1 MAKRRSRSRQFKRSS
16 RVIDM
21 DEARQER
28 LEKREKAQEEEI
40 REQTASDE
48 RRLKRKRAVRRKQSR
63 RRLIVLGVAAFL
75 IVMLCISIVNI
86 LHPQSEEREALKKQE
101 QLKAKQEQMQ
111 EELKDADSDENIE
124 DQAREKLK
132 LTKPGETIYIPETE
146 EE

>member
-86 LHPQSEEREALKKQE
+86 LQLKSEEREALKKQE

-132 LTKPGETIYIPETE
+132 LTKPGETIYIPEME

>member
-75 IVMLCISIVNI
+75 IFMLCISIVNI
-86 LHPQSEEREALKKQE
+86 LQLKSEEREALKKQE

>member
-86 LHPQSEEREALKKQE
+86 L
-101 QLKAKQEQMQ
+101 
-111 EELKDADSDENIE
+111 
-124 DQAREKLK
+124 
-132 LTKPGETIYIPETE
+132 
-146 EE
+146 

>member
-86 LHPQSEEREALKKQE
+86 LQLKSEEREALKKQE

>member
-1 MAKRRSRSRQFKRSS
+1 MAKRRSRSRQIKRSS

-86 LHPQSEEREALKKQE
+86 LQLKSEEREALKKQE